1 MGAAQSSID
10 RVIDIRRTPMEAYSH
25 SLEDGAVVQ
34 SIDSVTSDNN
44 LLAGVVALNPAMID
58 AVRTLSHQEISSV
71 INSSDEES
79 KITGT

>member
-1 MGAAQSSID
+1 
-10 RVIDIRRTPMEAYSH
+10 MEAYSH

-44 LLAGVVALNPAMID
+44 LLAGAVKLNPALIN

-71 INSSDEES
+71 KNSSDEES